1 MRQATSRYVYIYIY
15 IYIYICK
22 KTPIVNTHLQEKD
35 GKQNK
40 GNKDPI
46 KEEKSKKYFQLSY
59 LHN

>member
-1 MRQATSRYVYIYIY
+1 MTVGSYSTSWDRQQVDMYIY

-40 GNKDPI
+40 
-46 KEEKSKKYFQLSY
+46 SK
-59 LHN
+59 